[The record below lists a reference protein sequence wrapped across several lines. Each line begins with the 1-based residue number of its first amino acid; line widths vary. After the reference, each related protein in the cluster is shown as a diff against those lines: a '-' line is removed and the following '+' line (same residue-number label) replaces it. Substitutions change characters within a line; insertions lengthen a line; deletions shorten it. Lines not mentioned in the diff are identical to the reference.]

1 MPSTVEIAPTTLGI
15 VPTARSE
22 DESRVVALLRAG
34 IPLSLLMDIAQDDP
48 RSVDLYAAEHAAHD
62 WITFRP

>member
-1 MPSTVEIAPTTLGI
+1 MSSTVEIMSTFETGPA
-15 VPTARSE
+15 ARSE
-22 DESRVVALLRAG
+22 DESRVVALLHAG